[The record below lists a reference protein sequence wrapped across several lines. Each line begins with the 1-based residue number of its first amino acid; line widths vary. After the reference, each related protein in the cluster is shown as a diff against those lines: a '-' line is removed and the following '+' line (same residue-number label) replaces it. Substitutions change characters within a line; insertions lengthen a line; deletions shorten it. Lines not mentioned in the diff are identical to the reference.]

1 MTSIKPF
8 LIGAIREWAVENG
21 LTPQLIVDASLPDVK
36 VPASFVENGRIVL
49 NIHPRA
55 VHGYTIDGELL
66 LFSARFSRRSHAL
79 EVPMAAVR
87 AVYARENGQGVAF
100 PDGTS
105 DDQNLSGP
113 EPTDPGP
120 PRKGPH
126 LKIVK

>member
-8 LIGAIREWAVENG
+8 LIGAIREWAVQNG
-21 LTPQLIVDASLPDVK
+21 LTPQVIVDASLPDVK
-36 VPASFVENGRIVL
+36 VPATFVDSGRIVL

-55 VHGYTIDGELL
+55 VHGYAIDDELL
-66 LFSARFSRRSHAL
+66 VFSTRFAGRSHTL
-79 EVPMAAVR
+79 EIPMAAVR

-100 PDGTS
+100 PDGTD
-105 DDQNLSGP
+105 DDQKLSGP
-113 EPTDPGP
+113 EPNDPGP